1 MRDGGHGRSRANRRA
16 SCRNSV
22 VGDGGFEE
30 RILVDSGVSLRV
42 GCGSLGVSDRN
53 FEERILVYS
62 RASLRP
68 VAGVRALATDTL
80 KSGSWSSSSSS
91 STFTSRHVTSRSSS
105 TFTFALL
112 DTTMPSFFLFNSL
125 SESLVSFAV
134 RLKESGEG
142 RLVARVGRA
151 FL

>member
-22 VGDGGFEE
+22 VGDGSFEE
-30 RILVDSGVSLRV
+30 RILVDSRASLRA
-42 GCGSLGVSDRN
+42 GCGSSVVGDGD
-53 FEERILVYS
+53 FEERILVDS
-62 RASLRP
+62 RASCGSS
-68 VAGVRALATDTL
+68 GVGNGYFEERILVVVVVFD
-80 KSGSWSSSSSS
+80 
-91 STFTSRHVTSRSSS
+91 FHVTSRSSS